1 MQQGLGTMLDT
12 PSADTPRRVHDGRQH
27 WGEHRAYHAGTDA
40 ICGKY
45 ADAAS
50 LLPGLLAATRTGLP
64 PAGDDE
70 LTDSKI
76 PLLRHS
82 VTSRSAGRTNLRVN
96 STTDL
101 PSRPLCGRRWL
112 RPLWSGSDRIRRT
125 IDRKSV

>member
-50 LLPGLLAATRTGLP
+50 LLPDFHRQATTSLRTARFRCYVTASPPVLLGARISGLIARRICLVVLCAVVGGYVLFGREATVFGGP
-64 PAGDDE
+64 FA
-70 LTDSKI
+70 
-76 PLLRHS
+76 
-82 VTSRSAGRTNLRVN
+82 
-96 STTDL
+96 
-101 PSRPLCGRRWL
+101 
-112 RPLWSGSDRIRRT
+112 
-125 IDRKSV
+125 